1 MKKTTLNDLNDH
13 LFETIERLLLSND
26 PDADEKE
33 KIDIETAK
41 AISSVGDIIVKSA
54 KLHVDALKAISFS
67 QNPQMVRE
75 FLSKTGPLLLNNDNE
90 IVTEE
95 SV

>member
-1 MKKTTLNDLNDH
+1 MKRTSLNDLNDH

-41 AISSVGDIIVKSA
+41 AVAGVGEIIVKSA
-54 KLHVDALKAISFS
+54 KLHIDALKAVSFS

-75 FLSKTGPLLLNNDNE
+75 FLSKSRPLLLDGE
-90 IVTEE
+90 TTD
-95 SV
+95 